1 MNSVMDDNRILTLTN
16 GERIRLEKHCA
27 MLFEVFDLQ
36 YASPATIS
44 RCGMVYVDPKNLGY
58 KPFYERWAR
67 MKQETH
73 NSDTIY
79 QSLKELFDKYIPQ
92 LIDRIYEGIENEE
105 IVAPIEFISP
115 RTNLNIVQQLCN
127 IVDSLLPDENPPEEF
142 DQLEKIFIF
151 SLVWSAGGCLLDY
164 ERDKFD
170 AFLKNITGILNPPQS
185 YYDVGINLANYNN
198 IQWSI
203 WSSQLEK
210 YEPPKNGKF
219 SKILVP
225 TVDTK

>member
-1 MNSVMDDNRILTLTN
+1 M
-16 GERIRLEKHCA
+16 
-27 MLFEVFDLQ
+27 
-36 YASPATIS
+36 
-44 RCGMVYVDPKNLGY
+44 
-58 KPFYERWAR
+58 
-67 MKQETH
+67 
-73 NSDTIY
+73 
-79 QSLKELFDKYIPQ
+79 
-92 LIDRIYEGIENEE
+92 IDRIYEGIANEE

-210 YEPPKNGKF
+210 YELPKNGKF